1 MITSA
6 KKYSKEKKKDR
17 QNPKTHGKSKAMQ
30 TKSHKEAYRYTL
42 TKTVKGNIYI
52 YVFKKKEE
60 SNQINKQITNLL
72 MIISSKY

>member
-42 TKTVKGNIYI
+42 TKTVKGKIYI
-52 YVFKKKEE
+52 FFLKEE
-60 SNQINKQITNLL
+60 SNQFNKQI
-72 MIISSKY
+72 YQ